1 MKRWRSRP
9 YLKYVAEKGCMVC
22 RRPAVAH
29 HWRKGTDGGIGL
41 KPSDFYVIPL
51 CYICH
56 DELHRFG
63 VKSWMW
69 KRWLIK
75 DVVWTIMAENYWE
88 WLKIIDSNLK

>member
-1 MKRWRSRP
+1 M
-9 YLKYVAEKGCMVC
+9 
-22 RRPAVAH
+22 
-29 HWRKGTDGGIGL
+29 GL

-75 DVVWTIMAENYWE
+75 DMIWTIMAENYWE
-88 WLKIIDSNLK
+88 WLEIN